1 MIPTSPPSG
10 GRSGRSC
17 GFGFDLERA
26 ASLGRERGLAVPGAV
41 ALAAGAAAVAGASEL

>member
-1 MIPTSPPSG
+1 MG
-10 GRSGRSC
+10 AAVVL
-17 GFGFDLERA
+17 GFDLERA